1 MATRFTIESVF
12 KAIDNITAPVAKMQ
26 QKINSMTSSVNSSA
40 KSASNALGGL
50 VSKMGSV
57 AKSAVTVGTVG
68 IGAMATATTLF
79 LKEFSKIED
88 AEAAFTP
95 LMGGAEKAKKLVEA
109 LNKTAAT
116 TPFEFTN
123 LADTAN
129 QLLPVMNGNIE
140 NTIKSIRMLG
150 DTSGGNA
157 EKLKSIT
164 AGYTKAMLKGK
175 VDLESL
181 NMIGE
186 AGVPIFQELA
196 KTMNTKVG
204 EKFFDMISNGKIK
217 TSDLTKT
224 FENMTKE
231 GGIFYNGM
239 EIASKTLSGVW
250 SSLKDDVSMA
260 AAEIGSILA
269 PTIKTLMMS
278 TSDLAKSTREWVIQ
292 NKDAISD
299 KFIAFVDSVKKS
311 FSNLT
316 KGLDDLNSKNSIID
330 SVLNGFKMLFDT
342 VAFLAEHGK
351 TIAIFGGAILAL
363 SVVLNTFIAVM
374 TAVNLVMAM
383 NPIGLMVIGIGF
395 LIGAFVGLMTYLD
408 DIEAYFDG
416 LGETAQN
423 ILAPIRLLID
433 ALQQVKEWGGQALQA
448 LGLIESPKIEVPKDF
463 NNLGTVHSQVPYVE
477 QPKLK
482 DIKAPEVKSF
492 EDYIKAQE
500 NQSKKINEI
509 KGIKDFSNQK
519 TENNQSIAPQIITP
533 QDKISKQIQETTNN
547 NNSSVEVTI
556 KDESGKAEVTK
567 NEGGNKVKL
576 QSTGAF

>member
-12 KAIDNITAPVAKMQ
+12 KAIDNISAPVAKMQ
-26 QKINSMTSSVNSSA
+26 QKINGMTKGINGNLKSVN
-40 KSASNALGGL
+40 NVLGGL
-50 VSKMGSV
+50 VSKIGSV
-57 AKSAVTVGTVG
+57 ARTAVNVGVVG

-79 LKEFSKIED
+79 LREFSKIED
-88 AEAAFTP
+88 AEASFTP
-95 LMGGAEKAKKLVEA
+95 LLGGAEKAKQLVEA

-204 EKFFDMISNGKIK
+204 EKFFDMISDGKIK
-217 TSDLTKT
+217 TKDLTKT
-224 FENMTKE
+224 FENMTAK
-231 GGIFYNGM
+231 GGIFYGGM

-260 AAEIGSILA
+260 ATEIGSILA
-269 PTIKTLMMS
+269 PTIKTLITDSSSM
-278 TSDLAKSTREWVIQ
+278 AQKTREWIKA
-292 NKDAISD
+292 NKELITD
-299 KFIAFVDSVKKS
+299 KFLKFVDSIKS
-311 FSNLT
+311 AFSRLVQ
-316 KGLDDLNSKNSIID
+316 GIQDLDSKYSIVDRLIE
-330 SVLNGFKMLFDT
+330 GFNMLFNT
-342 VAFLAEHGK
+342 IAFLSEHGK
-351 TIAIFGGAILAL
+351 TIAMLGGAILAL
-363 SVVLNTFIAVM
+363 SVVLNTFIGIM
-374 TAVNLVMAM
+374 TAVNLIMAM
-383 NPIGLMVIGIGF
+383 SPIGLLITGIG
-395 LIGAFVGLMTYLD
+395 LLVGAFTVLMVYID
-408 DIEAYFDG
+408 DVEKYFDG

-433 ALQQVKEWGGQALQA
+433 ALQQVKEWGGKALES
-448 LGLIESPKIEVPKDF
+448 LGLIESPKIDIPKDF
-463 NNLGTVHSQVPYVE
+463 NNLGNVHTQVPYIQ
-477 QPKLK
+477 QPDLK
-482 DIKAPEVKSF
+482 DIKLPEVKSF
-492 EDYIKAQE
+492 EDFMQNQN
-500 NQSKKINEI
+500 NQSKQLQVLPNAT
-509 KGIKDFSNQK
+509 SQ
-519 TENNQSIAPQIITP
+519 ENNPMFTSHNPQIITP

-547 NNSSVEVTI
+547 SNSNVEVTI
-556 KDESGKAEVTK
+556 KDETGKAQITK
-567 NEGGNKVKL
+567 NESGNKVKL

>member
-12 KAIDNITAPVAKMQ
+12 KAIDNISAPVAKMQ
-26 QKINSMTSSVNSSA
+26 KQINSMTNSVNSSA
-40 KSASNALGGL
+40 KSANNALSGL
-50 VSKMGSV
+50 ISKIGSV
-57 AKSAVTVGTVG
+57 AKTAVKVGVVG

-88 AEAAFTP
+88 AEASFTP
-95 LMGGAEKAKKLVEA
+95 LLGGAEKARQLVEA

-116 TPFEFTN
+116 TPFEFSN

-204 EKFFDMISNGKIK
+204 DKFFDMISDGKIK
-217 TSDLTKT
+217 TKDLTKT
-224 FENMTKE
+224 FENMTAK
-231 GGIFYNGM
+231 GGIFYGGM

-250 SSLKDDVSMA
+250 SSLKDDISMA
-260 AAEIGSILA
+260 AAEMGSILA
-269 PTIKTLMMS
+269 PTIKTLITDS
-278 TSDLAKSTREWVIQ
+278 SGIAQKTREWIKA
-292 NKDAISD
+292 NKELISD
-299 KFIAFVDSVKKS
+299 KFLKFVDSIKS
-311 FSNLT
+311 AFSRL
-316 KGLDDLNSKNSIID
+316 LQSMEDLNSKHSIID
-330 SVLNGFKMLFDT
+330 RMIDGFNLLFDT
-342 VAFLAEHGK
+342 VAFLSEHGK
-351 TIAIFGGAILAL
+351 TIAIFGGIILGL
-363 SVVLNTFIAVM
+363 SAVLNTFIGVM
-374 TAVNLVMAM
+374 TAVNIVMAM
-383 NPIGLMVIGIGF
+383 SPIGLLIAGIG
-395 LIGAFVGLMTYLD
+395 LLVGAFTVLMVYID
-408 DIEAYFDG
+408 DVEKYFDG
-416 LGETAQN
+416 LGETARN

-433 ALQQVKEWGGQALQA
+433 SLQQVKEWGGKALES
-448 LGLIESPKIEVPKDF
+448 LGLIESPKIDIPKDF
-463 NNLGTVHSQVPYVE
+463 NNLGNIHTQVPYIQ
-477 QPKLK
+477 QPDLK
-482 DIKAPEVKSF
+482 DIKLPNVKTF
-492 EDYIKAQE
+492 EDYMK
-500 NQSKKINEI
+500 NQ
-509 KGIKDFSNQK
+509 
-519 TENNQSIAPQIITP
+519 NNQSENNKSLITPQIITP

-547 NNSSVEVTI
+547 SNSNVEVTI
-556 KDESGKAEVTK
+556 KDETGKAQITK
-567 NEGGNKVKL
+567 NETGNKVKL